1 MGKRYTGN
9 ENELDSGIINK
20 INEDRTID
28 VYFETFQKR
37 YFFLDNPDFRVK
49 INDKV
54 LVETQM
60 GLGIGKVIGIKS
72 GRVEE
77 IFKKDYKSS
86 G

>member
-1 MGKRYTGN
+1 M
-9 ENELDSGIINK
+9 
-20 INEDRTID
+20 
-28 VYFETFQKR
+28 YFETFQKR

-77 IFKKDYKSS
+77 KESLKRIVYFSVVY
-86 G
+86 

>member
-1 MGKRYTGN
+1 MHLENMGKRYTGN

-60 GLGIGKVIGIKS
+60 GLGIGKVIGIK
-72 GRVEE
+72 
-77 IFKKDYKSS
+77 
-86 G
+86 